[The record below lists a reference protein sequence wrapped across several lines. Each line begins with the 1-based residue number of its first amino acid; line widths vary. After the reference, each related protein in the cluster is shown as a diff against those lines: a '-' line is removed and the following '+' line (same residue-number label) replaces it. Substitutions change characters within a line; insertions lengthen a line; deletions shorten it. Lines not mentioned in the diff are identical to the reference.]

1 MMARKLVPPYFIGST
16 DLITCYKMYGKYY
29 VRAKS
34 SLTAERVKND
44 PCFMRTMT
52 QANILARAS
61 RVGAAAY
68 KALPLFCKEFRYYR
82 MLTGKANLMIK
93 EGFNEDKILAMLINK
108 YVMPIIQQAITE
120 GRRGTKTKKG
130 RVKRTQKPSFLRSY
144 RRLRM
149 VEWSMGNGK
158 ASLYPMEA
166 VDTMLSSV
174 LLTFQVPRP
183 AVAINSSSQPVAHLK
198 DALVE

>member
-61 RVGAAAY
+61 RLGAAAY

-82 MLTGKANLMIK
+82 MLTGKANLLLK
-93 EGFNEDKILAMLINK
+93 EGLAEDKILGTLLSK
-108 YVMPIIQQAITE
+108 YVRPIAQQARAE
-120 GRRGTKTKKG
+120 GSRTVKAKRVRGKL
-130 RVKRTQKPSFLRSY
+130 TQKPWYLRKY

-149 VEWSMGNGK
+149 VEWSIGGGE
-158 ASLYPMEA
+158 ASVYPMEA
-166 VDTMLSSV
+166 LDSMLKSLFRISFVDERTRGNYEGLMNWR
-174 LLTFQVPRP
+174 TC
-183 AVAINSSSQPVAHLK
+183 AVF
-198 DALVE
+198 